1 MRTLCLPGEVLIYE
15 KDNHEE
21 VKEHDVNAVGIYKE
35 SPEEGNLELAG
46 HVRIELSRVL
56 ACFLAASKTNVLTVK
71 VCGKRKREVG
81 LVVPGC
87 YWAMTNRKKGADI
100 LSTEIN
106 NIKER
111 YPYFEL
117 EIVQDA
123 IRKPLVTKQARN

>member
-1 MRTLCLPGEVLIYE
+1 M
-15 KDNHEE
+15 
-21 VKEHDVNAVGIYKE
+21 
-35 SPEEGNLELAG
+35 ELAG
-46 HVRIELSRVL
+46 HVPIELSRVL
-56 ACFLAASKTNVLTVK
+56 AGFVAASKTNLLTVK
-71 VCGKRKREVG
+71 VCGKRKRDVG

-87 YWAMTNRKKGADI
+87 YRAMTNRKKVADI

-106 NIKER
+106 KVKER